1 MSLKSSERN
10 LKDRCAY
17 KEEQLEESQNSVRDL
32 RHRLEESEW
41 RVCERNGELA
51 LLKTQ
56 LRDANVHT
64 IIIYLCNVEICLIT
78 ILFTE

>member
-17 KEEQLEESQNSVRDL
+17 NEEQLEESQNTIRDL

-56 LRDANVHT
+56 LRDANVLNY
-64 IIIYLCNVEICLIT
+64 ISIIYR
-78 ILFTE
+78 